1 MVCDFCHMC
10 FTTFKISWD
19 FHEIFMGFPSDY
31 PESPNANFVARKMRR
46 FRAARPRTKVA
57 PQGRLGGGVLLG
69 MSQEVG
75 KRLGSVG
82 YTPEN

>member
-1 MVCDFCHMC
+1 
-10 FTTFKISWD
+10 
-19 FHEIFMGFPSDY
+19 MGFPSDY

-57 PQGRLGGGVLLG
+57 PQGRFRGGGVLLG